1 MLSVLSS
8 AGAAPTGVA
17 AGRAARLGYG
27 GRSEPLAHLVE
38 RGIERVVV
46 LTFQRQ

>member
-1 MLSVLSS
+1 MLSVLSP
-8 AGAAPTGVA
+8 AGAELPAEQHGS
-17 AGRAARLGYG
+17 GDG

-38 RGIERVVV
+38 RGIESAVV